1 MNKKTH
7 AKFECYNF
15 GWDWI
20 QPWSSK
26 CTLDVH
32 KQKKIYV
39 LSIAFKQ
46 LYQYL
51 YPITTIRKWQIL
63 SKKDMQDTFLH
74 DQSLN
79 VLNLDNLSAQ
89 WKCQH
94 ELWGFYPERI
104 TSQVLVGSG
113 ATSQPNKCF
122 F

>member
-1 MNKKTH
+1 MLNLSATILAGIGYSHGLPNVHLMYTNK
-7 AKFECYNF
+7 
-15 GWDWI
+15 
-20 QPWSSK
+20 
-26 CTLDVH
+26 
-32 KQKKIYV
+32 KKIYV